1 MFGSQKLQLKI
12 TLLIRLA
19 GIRVRAGG
27 AFVRLHT
34 AAMSLR
40 DSAAMLSTNSQHI
53 DASESESSP
62 SSTAW
67 SDPDVSESQAACA
80 TLRDTSSSL
89 LSIGPDI
96 TRQAMASRTTTCRAL
111 LRLFHSINCEPS
123 RETGGCTHACPS
135 RPSCD
140 HTHTR
145 AARQCRPTITTRSS
159 MRITR
164 PCVPAFGS
172 FCFWFSS

>member
-1 MFGSQKLQLKI
+1 MQ
-12 TLLIRLA
+12 TP
-19 GIRVRAGG
+19 
-27 AFVRLHT
+27 
-34 AAMSLR
+34 AACRPGNDLV
-40 DSAAMLSTNSQHI
+40 LSTNSQRI
-53 DASESESSP
+53 DTSESDPSS

-67 SDPDVSESQAACA
+67 SDPDVSESQAAYA

-96 TRQAMASRTTTCRAL
+96 TRQTMTSRTTICRAL
-111 LRLFHSINCEPS
+111 LFHSINCKPS

-135 RPSCD
+135 RPSCN

-145 AARQCRPTITTRSS
+145 AARQCRPTITTRSN

-164 PCVPAFGS
+164 PCVSAFEY
-172 FCFWFSS
+172 FSSFRLGVRACVSSSRSVSR